1 MMSAATQGKC
11 YVQNLSKYL
20 QRKSGTKEFRRF
32 ENELR
37 YFEIECQDFEE
48 FSQFQMEFWPS
59 KLSRNKQFLFVQAYN
74 WLSMQFKYKNEIVVR
89 CSFLKFQNDQYL
101 CKIARKLSF
110 MA

>member
-59 KLSRNKQFLFVQAYN
+59 KLRVFHIFSPSKLPRNKQFLFVQAYN
-74 WLSMQFKYKNEIVVR
+74 W
-89 CSFLKFQNDQYL
+89 
-101 CKIARKLSF
+101 
-110 MA
+110 